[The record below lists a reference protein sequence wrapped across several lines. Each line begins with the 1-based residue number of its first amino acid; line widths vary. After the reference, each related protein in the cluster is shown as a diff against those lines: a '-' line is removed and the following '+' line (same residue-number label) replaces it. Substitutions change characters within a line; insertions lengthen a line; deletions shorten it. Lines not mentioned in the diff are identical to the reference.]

1 MQMKTIK
8 VCKGER
14 RDAIPP
20 LKEVLRGVEELP
32 VANRGET
39 PGFIGLEDEN
49 KEQIVLTRF
58 KRDNW
63 LIENSYSGEF

>member
-20 LKEVLRGVEELP
+20 LKEVLRGGGGTACCE
-32 VANRGET
+32 
-39 PGFIGLEDEN
+39 
-49 KEQIVLTRF
+49 
-58 KRDNW
+58 
-63 LIENSYSGEF
+63 SG